1 MSHRVAELMDRVELA
16 TDATIRESA
25 AKECEEL
32 ILKLWGKRNSWPSSG
47 PLSPILP
54 TLNRLFSEPD
64 EYYHPFFESE
74 SDTSGVVGQLIKL
87 HKREMRLFLCD
98 PNLAVSNEAA
108 EASAETLELLNN
120 ELSDD
125 ERRAFQFTLIERLS
139 ENETVDPETQLEL
152 NEEEIQHMIYQSKDN
167 FERLA
172 KDREELIKQISMPPS
187 NDPQEEFNPF
197 K

>member
-1 MSHRVAELMDRVELA
+1 
-16 TDATIRESA
+16 
-25 AKECEEL
+25 
-32 ILKLWGKRNSWPSSG
+32 
-47 PLSPILP
+47 
-54 TLNRLFSEPD
+54 
-64 EYYHPFFESE
+64 
-74 SDTSGVVGQLIKL
+74 
-87 HKREMRLFLCD
+87 MRLFLCD

-120 ELSDD
+120 ELNDD

-139 ENETVDPETQLEL
+139 ENETVNPETQLEL